1 MKMQASAC
9 LLFKC
14 QCAICQIANRCH
26 NGRAI
31 PTKARTLT
39 QDALNPDRRHVLS
52 GLIAWAAPVPVLAQ
66 TAPAESV
73 TVRGQTPIVTLQT
86 WVDLYGR
93 PTADVLLNGR
103 GPFKFV
109 VDTGSNTSVLST
121 RVARTLA
128 LTPLPDRI
136 VHGVTGSMMSKF
148 ARVSR
153 IETGR
158 SVSTDLPVAI
168 LDAPAF
174 EALDGILGMDMF
186 RDRRIRFNFTRKTVE
201 FESVGRRSPR
211 LPIVANVRLRQGLLI
226 EADGRVGSVRARC
239 VLDTGCDTTVINN
252 ALLQAISSP
261 RVLRRRGAVAPKIVG
276 VTNQE
281 LNGVWANLPE
291 VDLIGLRIGRLT
303 VVAADAPVFGLWG
316 LSETPAM
323 LVGMD
328 ILSQVETFVI
338 DYRRRQVELRMLA
351 SLVGGE
357 GGIMRG

>member
-1 MKMQASAC
+1 VP
-9 LLFKC
+9 FT
-14 QCAICQIANRCH
+14 
-26 NGRAI
+26 I
-31 PTKARTLT
+31 PFL
-39 QDALNPDRRHVLS
+39 DRRQTISSLLAL
-52 GLIAWAAPVPVLAQ
+52 GLPLAPAAVTAQSAAPSEPE
-66 TAPAESV
+66 TV

-93 PTADVLLNGR
+93 PTADVMLNGR

-121 RVARTLA
+121 RLARILE
-128 LTPLPDRI
+128 LQPLPDRE
-136 VHGVTGSMMSKF
+136 VHGVTGSMIAKF
-148 ARVSR
+148 ARIGR

-158 SVSTDLPVAI
+158 SVSLNLPVAV

-201 FESVGRRSPR
+201 FESPSRRSAR
-211 LPIVANVRLRQGLLI
+211 LPITANVRLRQGLLI
-226 EADGRVGSVRARC
+226 EAEGRIGNVRARC
-239 VLDTGCDTTVINN
+239 ILDTGCDTTVMNM
-252 ALLQAISSP
+252 ALLDAIRSP
-261 RVLRRRGAVAPKIVG
+261 RVLRRRGAVAPKIIG

-281 LNGVWANLPE
+281 LNGVWASLPDI
-291 VDLIGLRIGRLT
+291 DLIGMKISRLT
-303 VVAADAPVFGLWG
+303 VVAANAPVFNLWG
-316 LSETPAM
+316 LADTPAM

-351 SLVGGE
+351 NLVGGE
-357 GGIMRG
+357 NAVMRG